1 MVSQESREIP
11 KFGADD
17 FLGEN
22 SSRITDAFVV
32 SSLGPWSYSDAI
44 AVYTYQLRHSMTWV
58 ALAAA
63 GLGGLFGAL
72 LLRAAAS
79 LTRLAAVIIKEMAR
93 YSVALLMFRLVSN
106 QSGGPT
112 AWRQLRRRS
121 VRSV

>member
-22 SSRITDAFVV
+22 SSRITDAFVA

-58 ALAAA
+58 ALAAV

-72 LLRAAAS
+72 LLRAAAI
-79 LTRLAAVIIKEMAR
+79 LTRLAAVIVKEMAR
-93 YSVALLMFRLVSN
+93 HFLPLLMFRLVSN
-106 QSGGPT
+106 
-112 AWRQLRRRS
+112 
-121 VRSV
+121 